1 MKGPVVLVAVTL
13 AAAIV
18 LTILLLFASSAGSGN
33 DPPLDVPRVRHA
45 PADGSRP
52 VDNPA
57 RHGGV
62 TNGV

>member
-18 LTILLLFASSAGSGN
+18 LTILLLFASSARSGSA
-33 DPPLDVPRVRHA
+33 PPLDAPRLQHA
-45 PADGSRP
+45 PHDAGRP

-57 RHGGV
+57 RHVGV
-62 TNGV
+62 INAV